1 MGSKLRQFL
10 WYSSLVTIM
19 YKTIFAFLFS
29 VAAALPLEDTAEVAA
44 AKEAFATVYKSVDA
58 GEHINLMPVNNDVQA
73 AQIPNMYL
81 DDTLDVAKAK
91 DEFLAEFRNVEAGG
105 LMAKQAPAPVVP
117 EVKLVQPQV
126 NKVVPQMVYNT
137 LPYHNMYYNHYMP
150 LNYKV
155 AAPTVYKAT
164 YIPTVYNN
172 AYPVVSYPY
181 AYSYPYV
188 MPVQQQEQEDMMVEE
203 A

>member
-1 MGSKLRQFL
+1 M
-10 WYSSLVTIM
+10 
-19 YKTIFAFLFS
+19 
-29 VAAALPLEDTAEVAA
+29 
-44 AKEAFATVYKSVDA
+44 YKSVEA
-58 GEHINLMPVNNDVQA
+58 GDHINLMPVNNDVQA

-81 DDTLDVAKAK
+81 DDTVDVAKAK

-117 EVKLVQPQV
+117 EVQHLQPQV
-126 NKVVPQMVYNT
+126 HKVVPQMMYNT
-137 LPYHNMYYNHYMP
+137 MPYHNMYYNHFMP

-155 AAPTVYKAT
+155 AAPSVYKAQ

-188 MPVQQQEQEDMMVEE
+188 MPVQQQENTEDMMVTSEE
-203 A
+203 YQRNSQLTSLA

>member
-1 MGSKLRQFL
+1 MGSKLREFL

-19 YKTIFAFLFS
+19 YKTIFAVLFS
-29 VAAALPLEDTAEVAA
+29 VAAALPLEDTVEVAA
-44 AKEAFATVYKSVDA
+44 AKEAFATVYKSVEA

-73 AQIPNMYL
+73 TQIPNMYL
-81 DDTLDVAKAK
+81 DD
-91 DEFLAEFRNVEAGG
+91 
-105 LMAKQAPAPVVP
+105 
-117 EVKLVQPQV
+117 
-126 NKVVPQMVYNT
+126 T

-164 YIPTVYNN
+164 YIPTVYKN

-188 MPVQQQEQEDMMVEE
+188 MPVQQQEQEDIMVEE